1 MLTYILFSA
10 AVAAVFFALNFRRE
24 SWKSN
29 LYFSAGVFVVV
40 GLFNYFAMPVLA
52 WGWTAWILE
61 ILIFSF
67 IPVVVGNIY
76 EYTSVNSEYDWNWD
90 YEKRQDHELEVK
102 KARRSMFLSIYLTLV
117 PVLFLIVIG
126 LASGEMCNSS
136 KYNKMLD
143 VEEAEYANFA
153 SDVDVI
159 PTEKMIVAD
168 EAIARKVAEDLL
180 EQDPGLGSRVLVG
193 EMTLQ
198 NLNGTF
204 IVNGQEMTFNDEL
217 VWVAPLEHSGFFKWL
232 NNRVTPGYM
241 IVYANNPNVRM
252 MVSSVGGDD
261 LKLKYLETSCF
272 ATDIER
278 YLRTHGYASTAIAEE
293 KFEINNEGR
302 PYWVISIYEKT
313 INGFGG
319 KDAVGVITLDAQS
332 GEIAEYGIEDAPA
345 WIDRIQPEKFITNQ
359 IRTWGEYKSGYWNSI
374 FAKIGVQEPT
384 PGMVLVYS
392 KGECFWYTGIQS
404 AGSDG
409 ATSGFMLVN
418 ARTKKAKYY
427 RVSGVNEMEAKRIAE
442 DQQFAKASRYTA
454 TSPVLYNVRGIPSY
468 FMTFTGESGNITGYA
483 FVAVTSRQIV
493 GCGLSKTE
501 TEANY
506 LNALRRSNE
515 TIQGGAVEAVTKVM
529 TVRDITSEGK
539 IYYILFNEVKG
550 KEFTASSEFF
560 REVRWTKPG
569 ARVKVSYGEN
579 DNDVIPLDNFDNMDF
594 EF

>member
-1 MLTYILFSA
+1 MISYILFSA
-10 AVAAVFFALNFRRE
+10 AVAAIFFALNFRKE

-29 LYFSAGVFVVV
+29 LIASAILFLFA
-40 GLFNYFAMPVLA
+40 GLFNYFAMPILA
-52 WGWTAWILE
+52 WGWTGWIWQ
-61 ILIFSF
+61 ILIFACLPAMISR
-67 IPVVVGNIY
+67 IRKYSSYRNY
-76 EYTSVNSEYDWNWD
+76 CDWYWDSE
-90 YEKRQDHELEVK
+90 QK
-102 KARRSMFLSIYLTLV
+102 KKHSTNMQKAHMAMLLSILPVFV
-117 PVLFLIVIG
+117 PVLFLIIIG

-136 KYNKMLD
+136 KYNQMLE
-143 VEEAEYANFA
+143 VEEVEYANFA

-180 EQDPGLGSRVLVG
+180 EQDPGLGSRVFVG

-204 IVNGQEMTFNDEL
+204 VVNGQEMTFNDEL

-241 IVYANNPNVRM
+241 IVYANNPNVRL

-272 ATDIER
+272 STDIER

-302 PYWVISIYEKT
+302 PYWVISIYKKT

-332 GEIAEYGIEDAPA
+332 GEIAEYGIADAPS

-427 RVSGVNEMEAKRIAE
+427 RVSGVNETEAKRIAE

-483 FVAVTSRQIV
+483 FVAVTSRQVV

-501 TEANY
+501 AETNY
-506 LNALRRSNE
+506 LNALLRSNE

-569 ARVKVSYGEN
+569 AKVEVSYGEN
-579 DNDVIPLDNFDNMDF
+579 DNDVIPLDSFDNLDF